1 MKGLRF
7 LLLGLAICFASGVRA
22 QFYGSE
28 RVYCYQYV
36 KTINDGINSKLSR
49 TEFYFVNF
57 QKDMM
62 GYTTASNLKQVRQNI
77 LENPD
82 YYSERAIK
90 NLADSYNR
98 YKSSPAGLPTMG
110 PAQATVTL
118 IKYCDEYSTSK
129 YTYRKATARACHTG
143 NIWDTYGANNYWSK
157 LSWGSRCY
165 TFSRDRSEL
174 IIWSTS
180 DSENRDY
187 YKLVDMESLKPNTD
201 FLD

>member
-7 LLLGLAICFASGVRA
+7 LLLSMGICLVSGVKA
-22 QFYGSE
+22 QFYSSE
-28 RVYCYQYV
+28 NVYCYQYV
-36 KTINDGINSKLSR
+36 KTVNDGVTSKLSR
-49 TEFYFVNF
+49 TEFYFINF

-62 GYTTASNLKQVRQNI
+62 GYTTESSLKQVRQRL
-77 LENPD
+77 LENPN
-82 YYSERAIK
+82 YYKDRAIN
-90 NLADSYNR
+90 NLAEAYNK

-110 PAQATVTL
+110 PLAASVTL
-118 IKYCDEYSTSK
+118 IKFCSEYSSSK
-129 YTYRKATARACHTG
+129 YTYRNATSYVRHPG
-143 NIWDTYGANNYWSK
+143 NVMDVYLTQNYWSE
-157 LSWGSRCY
+157 LSWGSKCY

-187 YKLVDMESLKPNTD
+187 YKLVDTSSLKPNTD